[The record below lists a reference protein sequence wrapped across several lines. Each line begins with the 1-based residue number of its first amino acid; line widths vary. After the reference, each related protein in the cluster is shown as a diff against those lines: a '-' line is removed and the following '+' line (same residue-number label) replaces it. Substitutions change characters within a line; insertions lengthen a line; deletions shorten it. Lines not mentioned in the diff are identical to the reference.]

1 MLRELLLDLSRN
13 AVARRAATHSRLLRP
28 AVRRFVAGE
37 TLAEGLDAVAALNA
51 RGIEATLDLLGEA
64 TVSEDDARRAARD
77 YLQILNAIFRRRLRA
92 HVSLKLSQMGL
103 DLSRDLAVL
112 TDCFGPF
119 LERISENGPTLLR
132 SQAEEILRW
141 GRPEQEALLLSYWR
155 GEEISGG
162 NFFPK
167 AFLQPYASSLANRGK
182 AVEERRLQ
190 EPHCPFCG
198 ARPQMSYLMSPP
210 STAGGAEGA
219 RRHLICSLC
228 FTDWPVNRISC
239 ACCQEI
245 DPYKLA
251 FYQTEKLPAVRIEAC
266 DTCKRYLKGVD
277 LTKDGLAVPIVDEIA
292 TPALDRWARENGYQK
307 IELNLAGI

>member
-1 MLRELLLDLSRN
+1 MEPPWEKGPERAESLLNERGEARDALSFYRSLLLFQRSLFGSWDKTNLS
-13 AVARRAATHSRLLRP
+13 A
-28 AVRRFVAGE
+28 F
-37 TLAEGLDAVAALNA
+37 
-51 RGIEATLDLLGEA
+51 
-64 TVSEDDARRAARD
+64 
-77 YLQILNAIFRRRLRA
+77 
-92 HVSLKLSQMGL
+92 
-103 DLSRDLAVL
+103 LSRDLALL

-119 LERISENGPTLLR
+119 LERISEKGSTLLR

-182 AVEERRLQ
+182 AVEARRLQ

-292 TPALDRWARENGYQK
+292 TPALDLWARENGYQK